1 MEVRM
6 IMNIGK
12 IPQVF
17 IIESPKDRF
26 MDKEQAIYEAID
38 QLEELLKSMK
48 KEESEG

>member
-12 IPQVF
+12 APQVF
-17 IIESPKDRF
+17 IIESPKDNF
-26 MDKEQAIYEAID
+26 MDKEQAIYDAID
-38 QLEELLKSMK
+38 ELARLLHSIK

>member
-12 IPQVF
+12 TPQVF
-17 IIESPKDRF
+17 IIENPKDRF
-26 MDKEQAIYEAID
+26 LDKEKAIYEAID
-38 QLEELLKSMK
+38 ELEALLKSIK

>member
-12 IPQVF
+12 TPQVF

-38 QLEELLKSMK
+38 ELERLLQSLKN
-48 KEESEG
+48 EDREG